1 MIHSFKKNNIKD
13 INDINDFL
21 DLERIKYSK
30 ILIDNFDEL
39 YEEVKKE
46 INI

>member
-13 INDINDFL
+13 INEINDYL

-46 INI
+46 FNI